1 MGTKTVIGGI
11 ASEYDDQILWIERA
25 EVGAD
30 AAQIVDESEYTPC
43 KVTKIISRND
53 YDSEEEYSDW
63 ISELSPIAIQDF
75 KDSHEYWQQK
85 RVKILD
91 DIQSWMMDSYL
102 KSNNVS
108 EGADDYIGVVGMII
122 TMDSAKN

>member
-53 YDSEEEYSDW
+53 YDSEEEYSEASDA
-63 ISELSPIAIQDF
+63 L
-75 KDSHEYWQQK
+75 
-85 RVKILD
+85 LD
-91 DIQSWMMDSYL
+91 ESTAACTGEF
-102 KSNNVS
+102 V
-108 EGADDYIGVVGMII
+108 
-122 TMDSAKN
+122 TMDDVFYVELDAAGDTEVFESIEFDGVDFC